1 MQVILDRLSLLFRAR
16 YPLVHLITHEEERV
30 ERALEKLAGRENMVV
45 YRWRGTTG
53 LSGPSGPVEGTEPF
67 QAMLGAL
74 SAVSVPAM
82 FLCFD
87 PHPYL
92 SDPSSVRR
100 LRDLAHAVGSRN
112 QAVVLVGP
120 ELRVPIELDKELTVL
135 DVPLPDRDEVGKLLG
150 LLLRSQRLEVPAD
163 LFERFVK
170 GSLGLTEREIK
181 RLYARILLSGGRF
194 VEADLASLGDR
205 ADGSV
210 LARRL
215 LKK

>member
-30 ERALEKLAGRENMVV
+30 ERALEKLAGRENMAV

-53 LSGPSGPVEGTEPF
+53 LSGPGGPVEGTEAF

-135 DVPLPDRDEVGKLLG
+135 DVPTNGIG
-150 LLLRSQRLEVPAD
+150 
-163 LFERFVK
+163 
-170 GSLGLTEREIK
+170 I
-181 RLYARILLSGGRF
+181 GGRF
-194 VEADLASLGDR
+194 RRRALAKCAHACTEAWTTSLISPPSD
-205 ADGSV
+205 SPM
-210 LARRL
+210 LS
-215 LKK
+215 